1 MPQLAQMA
9 APNLTDWFLYAFLH
23 TMVYFLKFFRSV
35 FVVYVQY
42 IKRYGLLSLEL
53 NIL

>member
-1 MPQLAQMA
+1 MTQLAQMG
-9 APNLTDWFLYAFLH
+9 APNLTDWFLYAPLH